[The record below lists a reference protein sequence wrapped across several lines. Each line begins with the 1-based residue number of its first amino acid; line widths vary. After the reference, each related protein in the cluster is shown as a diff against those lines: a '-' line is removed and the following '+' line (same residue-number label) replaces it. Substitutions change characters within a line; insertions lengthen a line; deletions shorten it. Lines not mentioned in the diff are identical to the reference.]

1 MLKMNNM
8 GILLQAIKNPQV
20 FMQQAINNSQFMS
33 NPISKN
39 ALEMYQKGDKDGINQ
54 LAENLCK
61 EKGINRQDFE
71 KQIMSQIGMN

>member
-1 MLKMNNM
+1 MNNPLALM
-8 GILLQAIKNPQV
+8 RAFRNPQE
-20 FMQQAINNSQFMS
+20 FMQKAMNNPQIMQ

-39 ALEMYQKGDKDGINQ
+39 AIELYQRGDKQGLNE
-54 LAENLCK
+54 LADNLCK